1 MDYLLENL
9 SPIDLSYLWSPHP
22 MFRVEEGTRIEVPEE
37 CNPAANRHRYRLK
50 GVDSDWYEAVSE
62 RHGRS
67 VGLAGG
73 D

>member
-1 MDYLLENL
+1 
-9 SPIDLSYLWSPHP
+9 